1 MQTDDP
7 MDYRIADLR
16 IRIPGECLP
25 GPLHPAF
32 SPFAE
37 PENGTPA
44 LLLHTARQIADVP
57 EECCLDRFPCI
68 DTTTECRFIRWSG
81 GIQLELYGP
90 QGIPSASGCPTEAVK
105 PAPTVTPTGSRR
117 NCASGCGCSATR
129 RALDTGSC
137 RCTPQRSATAGR
149 ACSSS
154 GSRGQ
159 GKARMPGCGAGTQ
172 PQPNCSTTTAPSS
185 GSNRP
190 AHRWSTDRPGAGKAL
205 LSAAAAADRRDRPA

>member
-57 EECCLDRFPCI
+57 EGCCLDRFPCI

-81 GIQLELYGP
+81 EI
-90 QGIPSASGCPTEAVK
+90 
-105 PAPTVTPTGSRR
+105 
-117 NCASGCGCSATR
+117 
-129 RALDTGSC
+129 
-137 RCTPQRSATAGR
+137 GR
-149 ACSSS
+149 A
-154 GSRGQ
+154 
-159 GKARMPGCGAGTQ
+159 
-172 PQPNCSTTTAPSS
+172 
-185 GSNRP
+185 
-190 AHRWSTDRPGAGKAL
+190 HV
-205 LSAAAAADRRDRPA
+205 